1 MSSICKPA
9 STVSEKP
16 AMMGTVR
23 PRARNVAHRFLARE
37 EPALGDLLD
46 DPMTRRLM
54 ASDGVRLDHLM
65 DVIAQAKSG
74 LMAR

>member
-1 MSSICKPA
+1 MSSVCKPA
-9 STVSEKP
+9 SIVSEKSP
-16 AMMGTVR
+16 IIGAIRSR
-23 PRARNVAHRFLARE
+23 PRNAANRFLARE

-74 LMAR
+74 LADR

>member
-1 MSSICKPA
+1 MSSVCKPA
-9 STVSEKP
+9 SIVSEKTP
-16 AMMGTVR
+16 IVGAVR
-23 PRARNVAHRFLARE
+23 SRARSAANRFAARE

-65 DVIAQAKSG
+65 DVIAQAQSG
-74 LMAR
+74 LAAR